1 MLKLTNNANNI
12 CVHERLKYEAY
23 FYMVLLPFTLYFNFT
38 LLLINKKEEKS
49 RIWLLLVALI

>member
-1 MLKLTNNANNI
+1 MLNLTNNA

-23 FYMVLLPFTLYFNFT
+23 FYMLLLSFT
-38 LLLINKKEEKS
+38 LLMINKKEEKS

>member
-1 MLKLTNNANNI
+1 MLNLTNNANNT

-23 FYMVLLPFTLYFNFT
+23 FYMLLLSFT
-38 LLLINKKEEKS
+38 LLMINKKEEKS